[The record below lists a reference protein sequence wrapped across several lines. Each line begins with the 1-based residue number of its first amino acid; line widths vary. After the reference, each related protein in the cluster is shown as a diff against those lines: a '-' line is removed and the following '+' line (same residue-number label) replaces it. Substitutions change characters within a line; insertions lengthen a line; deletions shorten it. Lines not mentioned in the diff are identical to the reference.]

1 MNRQPVSPE
10 ANRNSSGRIKK
21 ESTNMKNI
29 LRITLPFL
37 FLFTATAALKG
48 QPPAAT
54 AVAQHGIAQDSTFR
68 NDGTLWRVNEYTD
81 GKLTKR
87 TTYDKQGRIYD
98 ITPYRDGEP
107 YGWAESWDY
116 NNNAYSRSFYQ
127 GFGSPRITDRYSVW
141 EDQKGLA
148 RRIVND
154 GNGNEILSLY
164 KPDCD
169 STQTILT
176 GTRFELRD
184 YKDGRLR
191 ASEHYTPDFVPDGVF
206 ESYHPSGEIA
216 SRQLFEQGRL
226 VNDAFYDHD
235 GKPRPD
241 KAVTANTTPDSPDER
256 GAVLPDGVKVTR
268 LTPEAYGTSLYPSRN
283 TKHFGDCLESGH
295 DLVIRSAAGDILL
308 ERHSTDD
315 DVEYFGNGY
324 GGILNFAY
332 YGYDKELGLHLGFSS
347 YGDYN
352 DVHFF
357 VVPEQASAPED
368 SEGAYEYMEI
378 RADDIAIHETSGRIA
393 VICADNSAD
402 DYTEDSGST
411 LPRTATRTY
420 ALFGYRW
427 DGTSFIPGFDFT
439 VELPDGLPEITWV
452 GDNSL
457 RVRFSKEVSYLIEI
471 DLEMM
476 ESACPPDEEGNI

>member
-1 MNRQPVSPE
+1 
-10 ANRNSSGRIKK
+10 
-21 ESTNMKNI
+21 MKNI

-54 AVAQHGIAQDSTFR
+54 AAAQHGTAQDSTFR
-68 NDGTLWRVNEYTD
+68 NDGTLWRVNEYAD
-81 GKLTKR
+81 GILAKR

-116 NNNAYSRSFYQ
+116 DNDTYSRSFYQ

-141 EDQKGLA
+141 ENQKGLA
-148 RRIVND
+148 RRIVKD

-176 GTRFELRD
+176 GTRIELRD

-206 ESYHPSGEIA
+206 ESYHPGGKIA

-226 VNDAFYDHD
+226 VDDAFYDHD
-235 GKPRPD
+235 GKPRLHEAGTENP
-241 KAVTANTTPDSPDER
+241 TPDSPDET
-256 GAVLPDGVKVTR
+256 GAGLPDGLKVTR
-268 LTPEAYGTSLYPSRN
+268 LAPGTYGTSLYPSRN
-283 TKHFGDCLESGH
+283 TKQFGDCLESGH
-295 DLVIRSAAGDILL
+295 DLVIRNAAGDILL
-308 ERHSTDD
+308 ERHSTDE

-324 GGILNFAY
+324 GGVLNFAY
-332 YGYDKELGLHLGFSS
+332 YGYDKHLGLHLGFSS

-378 RADDIAIHETSGRIA
+378 RADDIAIHETTGRIA
-393 VICADNSAD
+393 AIGEYDSPDSA
-402 DYTEDSGST
+402 TEGSGSS
-411 LPRTATRTY
+411 LHRTATRTY
-420 ALFGYRW
+420 FLLGFRW
-427 DGTSFIPGFDFT
+427 DGTGFIPGFDFT
-439 VELPDGLPEITWV
+439 VELPDGLPEITWA

-457 RVRFSKEVSYLIEI
+457 WVRFSKEVSYLIEI
-471 DLEMM
+471 DPAMM
-476 ESACPPDEEGNI
+476 ESACPAGEEGDI